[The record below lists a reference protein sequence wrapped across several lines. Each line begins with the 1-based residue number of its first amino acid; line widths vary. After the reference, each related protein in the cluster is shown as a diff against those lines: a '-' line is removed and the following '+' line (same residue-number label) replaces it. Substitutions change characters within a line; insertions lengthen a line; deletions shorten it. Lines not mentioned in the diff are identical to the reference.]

1 MTLQRRSVHWRSS
14 APEDGTQASAKHLQQ
29 SETFRS
35 GCLLQTTASWLRA
48 ALGLVP
54 ATPCLL
60 RHRPA
65 VLPIPEAGVAIIGW
79 LRRPA
84 TAPARATLAM
94 MTTTPGLLGYTPTC
108 LPIGETILTTVR
120 IWNWRRQGRRV
131 RRAAQVMN
139 SAAPGLLA
147 CAPLPLGVHGAI
159 PWINWSWGR
168 TGRTW
173 CGHWHTRTRRGHRRC
188 LNGDYLRRRKRRRIV
203 CRPSVPRGGTR
214 QQEPKQQRN
223 QQQNSQET
231 ATGNDASE
239 VSGTTLH
246 EVATIANVP
255 VCGFLPM

>member
-108 LPIGETILTTVR
+108 LPIGETILT
-120 IWNWRRQGRRV
+120 I
-131 RRAAQVMN
+131 A
-139 SAAPGLLA
+139 
-147 CAPLPLGVHGAI
+147 
-159 PWINWSWGR
+159 WINWSRGR

-173 CGHWHTRTRRGHRRC
+173 CGHWHTRTRSGHRRC
-188 LNGDYLRRRKRRRIV
+188 LNGDNIRRRKRR
-203 CRPSVPRGGTR
+203 PNVPRGGTR

-223 QQQNSQET
+223 QQQHSQET
-231 ATGNDASE
+231 ATSNDASE

-255 VCGFLPM
+255 VCGFLGVVAH